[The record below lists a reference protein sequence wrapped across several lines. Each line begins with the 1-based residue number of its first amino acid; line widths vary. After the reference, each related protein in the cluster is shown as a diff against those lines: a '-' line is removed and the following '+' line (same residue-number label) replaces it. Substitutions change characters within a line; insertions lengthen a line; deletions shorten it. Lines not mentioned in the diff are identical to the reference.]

1 MTTSE
6 RLRTMQACEARN
18 NAAISSHASDK
29 AVIRAAALDKV
40 RSSVDPMITP
50 ELAGEVI
57 GCNPQY
63 IRVSARSNPG
73 ALGFPVIITG
83 KRTHIP
89 RAAFLRY
96 VDGGIL

>member
-18 NAAISSHASDK
+18 DAAISSHVTDK
-29 AVIRAAALDKV
+29 AMIRAAALERI

-50 ELAGEVI
+50 ELAAEVI

-63 IRVSARSNPG
+63 IRVAARQNPG
-73 ALGFPVIITG
+73 ALGFEVSVMRHKT
-83 KRTHIP
+83 RIP
-89 RAAFLRY
+89 RVAFLRY
-96 VDGGIL
+96 LDGEML

>member
-6 RLRTMQACEARN
+6 RLRTMQACEAKN
-18 NAAISSHASDK
+18 DAAIASYVSYN
-29 AVIRAAALDKV
+29 AMRRAAALDKV

-96 VDGGIL
+96 VDGAML